1 MFSKHDI
8 ENTNINLT
16 YLEVTMKRILMA
28 IVAVLT
34 LATANITMAE
44 DVYYWTDRTLTTTDE
59 DTFRVAKP
67 QVNTEEDRRL
77 LEEDKQKL
85 RNIIAYYKKI
95 NAVIKEKNK
104 KPSSAVYYYD
114 DMFAKFQKIWYESV
128 TKKRYDKE
136 FVTLFREI
144 GQITTDYYLSVYNEL
159 GTEQAKKSLEAKSRI
174 LDDSVILRFVTD
186 NPNYYK

>member
-1 MFSKHDI
+1 
-8 ENTNINLT
+8 
-16 YLEVTMKRILMA
+16 MKRILMA

-59 DTFRVAKP
+59 DTFRVYKA
-67 QVNTEEDRRL
+67 QVNTDEDRRL

-95 NAVIKEKNK
+95 DAVIKEKNK
-104 KPSSAVYYYD
+104 NPSSALQYYN
-114 DMFAKFQKIWYESV
+114 DMFKKFQDVFYASTEKN
-128 TKKRYDKE
+128 RYDKE
-136 FVTLFREI
+136 YVNLVREI
-144 GQITTDYYLSVYNEL
+144 AQITTNYYLSVYKEL
-159 GTEQAKKSLEAKSRI
+159 GTEKSKKILEAKSRI
-174 LDDSVILRFVTD
+174 LDDTAILRFVTD

>member
-1 MFSKHDI
+1 
-8 ENTNINLT
+8 
-16 YLEVTMKRILMA
+16 MKRILMA

-59 DTFRVAKP
+59 DTFRVNKA

-77 LEEDKQKL
+77 LEEDKQKF

-104 KPSSAVYYYD
+104 KPSSAVHYYD
-114 DMFAKFQKIWYESV
+114 DMFNKFVDIVYASSL
-128 TKKRYDKE
+128 KKRYDKE
-136 FVTLFREI
+136 YVTLFREI
-144 GQITTDYYLSVYNEL
+144 AQITTDYYRSLYNEL
-159 GTEQAKKSLEAKSRI
+159 GTEQVKKAVEAKAHF
-174 LDDSVILRFVTD
+174 LDQIFILRFVTD

>member
-1 MFSKHDI
+1 
-8 ENTNINLT
+8 
-16 YLEVTMKRILMA
+16 MA

-59 DTFRVAKP
+59 DTFRVNKA

-77 LEEDKQKL
+77 LEEDKQKF

-95 NAVIKEKNK
+95 NAAMKEHNME
-104 KPSSAVYYYD
+104 PSAALKYYN
-114 DMFAKFQKIWYESV
+114 DMFKKFKDVFYTSRS
-128 TKKRYDKE
+128 KNRYDKE
-136 FVTLFREI
+136 YVGLVREI
-144 GQITTDYYLSVYNEL
+144 AQITTNYYLSVYKEL
-159 GTEQAKKSLEAKSRI
+159 GTEKSKKILESTSRI
-174 LDDSVILRFVTD
+174 LDDTAILRFVTD

>member
-1 MFSKHDI
+1 
-8 ENTNINLT
+8 
-16 YLEVTMKRILMA
+16 MKRILMA

-44 DVYYWTDRTLTTTDE
+44 DVYFWTDRTLKTTDE
-59 DTFRVAKP
+59 DTFRVNKA

-95 NAVIKEKNK
+95 NAAMKEHNME
-104 KPSSAVYYYD
+104 PSSALKYYN
-114 DMFAKFQKIWYESV
+114 DMFEKFVDVFYTSRSKN
-128 TKKRYDKE
+128 RYDKE
-136 FVTLFREI
+136 YVGLVREI
-144 GQITTDYYLSVYNEL
+144 AQITTNYYISVYKEL
-159 GTEQAKKSLEAKSRI
+159 GTEKSKKILESTSRI
-174 LDDSVILRFVTD
+174 LDDTVILRFVTD